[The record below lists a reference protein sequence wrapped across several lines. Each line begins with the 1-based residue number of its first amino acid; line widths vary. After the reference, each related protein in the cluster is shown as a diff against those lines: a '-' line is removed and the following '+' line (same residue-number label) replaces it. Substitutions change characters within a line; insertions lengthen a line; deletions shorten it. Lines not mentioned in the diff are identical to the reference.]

1 MTKRQTHSNHPRFFI
16 YLLICIVQC
25 TSYPVFR
32 QSQYIVNPAKF
43 HSRPEHVS
51 HKSLENSRY
60 AISTTNDSVNDT
72 LNWTD
77 NSPRQYA
84 GNDSGSNGPEVKASQ
99 DISSFKVP
107 GRIIRIALKQNIRRA
122 QISSMGQ
129 FDIVSNGSN
138 RVSMRGTLTFEQSS
152 SGNITCNIPFQAP
165 KEYVLPCTLSSNN
178 ALNVINFN
186 GTGYRGS
193 MMIVASGKGSFSVI
207 NFCDVEDYLR
217 GVVPLEIGNG
227 VIGDIEA
234 IKAQAIAARTY
245 TYKKIIE
252 RRNQSFDILPT
263 ISDQVY
269 GGVSVESPVCNQ
281 AVKKTDGLVIV
292 YKDSLI
298 YAYYH
303 STCGG
308 TTANVED
315 VWDMKALPYLRSIAD
330 CDENGHAYCSGSAS
344 FTWEE
349 LWPVSQLSGI
359 INKFS
364 KDVFPKNPFSGKLKK
379 IVIDESFACGRTKNC
394 HIETSKGS
402 FGYGGDKIRFI
413 FRRNLNGFPILRSS
427 IITGIS
433 MSGGIIRLTGRG
445 YGHGIGMC
453 QFGAIGRARAG
464 QTYEQ
469 ILKAYYTG
477 VEICNISVPVSLS
490 D

>member
-1 MTKRQTHSNHPRFFI
+1 MKNNQ
-16 YLLICIVQC
+16 
-25 TSYPVFR
+25 
-32 QSQYIVNPAKF
+32 
-43 HSRPEHVS
+43 
-51 HKSLENSRY
+51 Y
-60 AISTTNDSVNDT
+60 AISTTHDSVNDT
-72 LNWTD
+72 LNQSD
-77 NSPRQYA
+77 NSPRQYQ
-84 GNDSGSNGPEVKASQ
+84 GNDSGPTVPEAKVSQ
-99 DISSFKVP
+99 DIPSFKVP
-107 GRIIRIALKQNIRRA
+107 GHIIRVALKQNIRRA
-122 QISSMGQ
+122 QISSVGQ
-129 FDIVSNGSN
+129 FDIVSNGAS
-138 RVSMRGTLTFEQSS
+138 RVSMRGTLTLEQSS
-152 SGNITCNIPFQAP
+152 SGIITCSIPFQAK

-186 GTGYRGS
+186 GAGYRGS
-193 MMIVASGKGSFSVI
+193 MIIAASGEGSFSVI

-269 GGVSVESPVCNQ
+269 GGVSVESPVCNL

-308 TTANVED
+308 KTANVED

-330 CDENGHAYCSGSAS
+330 CDENGRAYCSGSAS

-349 LWPVSQLSGI
+349 SWPVSQLSGI

-364 KDVFPKNPFSGKLKK
+364 KDIFPKSPCLGKLKE
-379 IVIDESFACGRTKNC
+379 IVIDASFACGRTKNC
-394 HIETSKGS
+394 RIETSKGS
-402 FGYGGDKIRFI
+402 FSCGGDKVRFVL
-413 FRRNLNGFPILRSS
+413 RRKLNGFPILRSS

-477 VEICNISVPVSLS
+477 VEICNISAPVSLS